1 MKTAAMPSAIRH
13 LRPIAMA
20 ICGISALT
28 ASSYMA
34 VPMYPVPVTMQ
45 TAVVLLLGAICGAG
59 MGSGIVIG
67 WLGLAFIGAPVL
79 ADGIGGPQAFVGPTA
94 GYLAS
99 FPVAAFLAGFLT
111 RQKSWAGIATR
122 FASFTVLHAMILGMG
137 FAWLAKLFGAETA
150 WMTGVVPFLIGAL
163 LKSGLA
169 AALVSV
175 LPNFRNK

>member
-1 MKTAAMPSAIRH
+1 MKTLAMPSALRF
-13 LRPIAMA
+13 LRPVALA
-20 ICGISALT
+20 VCGVSALT

-45 TAVVLLLGAICGAG
+45 TAIVLLLGAICGAG

-67 WLGLAFIGAPVL
+67 WLGLAFLGAPVL
-79 ADGIGGPQAFVGPTA
+79 ADGMGGPQAFVGPTA

-99 FPVAAFLAGFLT
+99 FPIVAFLAGFLS
-111 RQKSWAGIATR
+111 RNKSWAGIAAR
-122 FASFTVLHAMILGMG
+122 FAGFTALHALILGMG
-137 FAWLAKLFGAETA
+137 AAWLGYLFGAQTA
-150 WMTGVVPFLIGAL
+150 WVSGVAPFLIGAL

-175 LPNFRNK
+175 LPNFQNR